1 MTRKFFLI
9 AGVAAVALTSPVN
22 AERRGHDRESRAQSS
37 QSGGERKAQRNQ
49 RAERPQR
56 AERQSFQR
64 AERPQ
69 RAERQRTQR
78 AERSQRVERQRMQ
91 RAERPQRVERQKV
104 QRAERSQRIDRQR
117 VQRAERT
124 QRVERQQRNER
135 ADRGQRIER
144 QHVQQAERRNAERLD
159 RRSVERLDRRQDIA
173 RQDRNTVERVVIRD
187 NQRQLPARFVARD
200 DRQFARMFNDRPM
213 RAMKIKD
220 DRRIIAIGDRIDP
233 ARYSST
239 IPTVYRSR
247 YYDTPDYYYRYDD
260 DLGYLYRI
268 DRDDDYVRA
277 MIPLFG
283 GYGIGDPWPNTYY
296 SSYVPVGYRSLYYD
310 TPDYYYRTDG
320 YGIYRVNAGTQ
331 LIAGLV
337 ALLSGQGFG
346 VGQMLPASY
355 GAYNVPMA
363 YRSTYYDRNDAWYRY
378 GDGFIYRVDPY
389 SRRID
394 ARYPLYGAGYDY
406 TIGQPWPVAYPGYN
420 VPLAYQPL
428 YADTPQYQYRYANG
442 GIYQVDPYSR
452 RIDAR
457 YPLYGG
463 GYDYAIGQPWPVAYP
478 GYNVPLAYQPLYAD
492 SPQYQYRYANGGIY
506 QVDPT
511 TQVIQALV
519 ALVSGQPM
527 AIGQPLPA
535 GYGTYNVPLAYR
547 DRYYDTN
554 DAWYRYADGYVYQ
567 VDPGTGLIAE
577 TYPIYA

>member
-9 AGVAAVALTSPVN
+9 AGVAAVALTSPVS
-22 AERRGHDRESRAQSS
+22 AERRTHDRDSRAQSS
-37 QSGGERKAQRNQ
+37 QNGGERKAQRSE

-56 AERQSFQR
+56 AERQNVQRSERQRTQRPERSQRVERQSFQR

-69 RAERQRTQR
+69 RAERI
-78 AERSQRVERQRMQ
+78 ERPQRVERQRMQ
-91 RAERPQRVERQKV
+91 RAERPQRVERQQA
-104 QRAERSQRIDRQR
+104 QRAERPQRIDRQR
-117 VQRAERT
+117 VQSAERT
-124 QRVERQQRNER
+124 QRAERQHRIER
-135 ADRGQRIER
+135 ADRVQRIER
-144 QHVQQAERRNAERLD
+144 QRVQKAELRNAERLE
-159 RRSVERLDRRQDIA
+159 RRNVERPDRRQTFA
-173 RQDRNTVERVVIRD
+173 RQDRNTVDRVRIR
-187 NQRQLPARFVARD
+187 NSQQELPARFVARD

-213 RAMKIKD
+213 RAMKIKN

-233 ARYSST
+233 ARFSST

-268 DRDDDYVRA
+268 DRDDDFVRA

-378 GDGFIYRVDPY
+378 GDGFIYQVDPY

-428 YADTPQYQYRYANG
+428 YAD
-442 GIYQVDPYSR
+442 
-452 RIDAR
+452 
-457 YPLYGG
+457 
-463 GYDYAIGQPWPVAYP
+463 
-478 GYNVPLAYQPLYAD
+478 
-492 SPQYQYRYANGGIY
+492 SPQYHYRYANGGIY

-554 DAWYRYADGYVYQ
+554 DSWYRYADGYVYQ

-577 TYPIYA
+577 SYPIYT